1 MLNIEVNTN
10 NSLEII
16 YRNAIYLFSLLVN
29 YMNKGEK
36 YQEYINYNFIQINL
50 SYNLSKDIPLIDN
63 GYFYWEEKKTKV
75 IQSLRIVKINMDK
88 LKQMWYD
95 EDKKA
100 LEYKYIL
107 MLDLNSE
114 ELDKLLNLTKGD
126 EVIMAYKKRLDKLN
140 KDKEFTID
148 WDYERDI
155 YLYENT
161 MKAVAESK
169 GKEEGEKSFMLKTI
183 RNLKKMNMP
192 IEKIAKALEVPTSKV
207 EEILNL

>member
-63 GYFYWEEKKTKV
+63 GYFYWEEEKTKV